1 MALIDWKS
9 EYPLGVALLDEQ
21 HARLADRVN
30 HVAEA
35 IARGETATKIAA
47 LLADLIEDTE
57 QHFQL
62 EEQLMYQHFYV
73 SRLPHKETHLSLLL
87 QVKKL
92 RDDFAAAQPYAAL
105 ETQALLRRWFLDHL
119 FYADR
124 ALAAHLRGRGVR

>member
-1 MALIDWKS
+1 MAFIDWKP
-9 EYPLGVALLDEQ
+9 EYALGVALLDEQ

-30 HVAEA
+30 GAADA
-35 IARGETATKIAA
+35 IERGENAAKIAA
-47 LLADLIEDTE
+47 LLAELLDDTE

-87 QVKKL
+87 QLKKL
-92 RDDFAAAQPYAAL
+92 KDDFAAAKPYAASGTR
-105 ETQALLRRWFLDHL
+105 ELLRRWLLDHL
-119 FYADR
+119 FHADR